1 MLLVLTWAIFRKVAV
16 QVRLMARYSRHVMQV
31 ERVQVA
37 LVIFGYLAFYF
48 LSSGFVIIAVV
59 SSPPLIFIYLF
70 IIELDADTYPAK

>member
-1 MLLVLTWAIFRKVAV
+1 
-16 QVRLMARYSRHVMQV
+16 MQV

-70 IIELDADTYPAK
+70 IIELDADIYPAK

>member
-1 MLLVLTWAIFRKVAV
+1 
-16 QVRLMARYSRHVMQV
+16 MARYSRHVMQV

-70 IIELDADTYPAK
+70 IIELDADIYIQPNRLFLFAAGALF